1 VNPTEP
7 DNRPRTAVLHQ
18 FVGMGDL
25 VWHIPYLRE
34 IAARSQGGRI
44 AVIASPTTFARDLLG
59 HEPWVAE
66 VIDFDRRPRR
76 TEKRQGR
83 HAGVA
88 GLFRMGR
95 ELRGLRFERI
105 VLFSHHAN
113 RALVAW
119 HARIPERLGFGSGW
133 LQRSLLSRGPY
144 IAGYRGPSVPV
155 YKDATA
161 FSLAHGWCRAAIVPR
176 LCVRPDA
183 QAQMAE
189 VLAELPRPRYA
200 FAIGTSEPFKQWGAA
215 RFAALADALITR
227 GCGVLLLGGP
237 AETAL
242 AAEIAAGV
250 PASQRSALMAITQ
263 RSVSDSVAALDLC
276 DAGIGND
283 TGISNMAAAVGK
295 PSYVLLG
302 PRPLL
307 DHDPLMRLL
316 RAPRLD
322 DISVDSVLQR
332 LTVDAAPGFGT
343 RR

>member
-1 VNPTEP
+1 LNPTEP

-25 VWHIPYLRE
+25 VWHLPYFRE
-34 IAARSQGGRI
+34 IAARSQGGQI
-44 AVIASPTTFARDLLG
+44 SVIASPTTFARELLG

-83 HAGVA
+83 HAGIP
-88 GLFRMGR
+88 GLFRMGT
-95 ELRGLRFERI
+95 ELREMGFERI
-105 VLFSHHAN
+105 VLYSHHGN
-113 RALVAW
+113 RAFVAW
-119 HARIPERLGFGSGW
+119 RARIPERLGFGSSW
-133 LQRSLLSRGPY
+133 LQRCLLTRGPF

-161 FSLAHGWCRAAIVPR
+161 FSLAQGWCRTAIVPR
-176 LCVRPDA
+176 LTVRADA
-183 QAQMAE
+183 RQKMAG
-189 VLAELPRPRYA
+189 VLAALPQPRYA
-200 FAIGTSEPFKQWGAA
+200 FAIGTSETFKQWGAA
-215 RFAALADALITR
+215 NYAALASALIAR

-237 AETAL
+237 PETAL
-242 AAEIAAGV
+242 AAEIRAAL
-250 PASQRSALMAITQ
+250 PAGQQAGLMAITEG
-263 RSVSDSVAALDLC
+263 SVSDSVAALALC

-316 RAPRLD
+316 CAPSLDQISLATVLGRLAA
-322 DISVDSVLQR
+322 
-332 LTVDAAPGFGT
+332 DAAPGFGPD
-343 RR
+343 